1 MTDTATI
8 QVLGA
13 IAYGEWKAYE
23 GAKATSTD
31 MSLSDEERAAYKKIA
46 AEELRHHK
54 GFARRLEA
62 MGADL
67 ERAMAPYKGAL
78 DAFHSRDAHSKD
90 AHSKGAHSKGADR
103 DPIAEAM
110 GGYLGEG
117 IADDLLEWLKTVVDD
132 ETREFVESVIADEE
146 EHEALA
152 TAKLRALIDAEPDG
166 RARAGKAAREMIVHM
181 LTSSGGGA
189 TQPLRFAAFLRMGR
203 PHDLVWRI
211 VSGYARRMRAVGLNP
226 FGLPAFSLAN
236 GSA

>member
-31 MSLSDEERAAYKKIA
+31 TSLSEEERAAYKKIA

-78 DAFHSRDAHSKD
+78 DTF
-90 AHSKGAHSKGADR
+90 HSKGAGR

-152 TAKLRALIDAEPDG
+152 TAKLRTLIDSEPDG

-226 FGLPAFSLAN
+226 VGLPAFFA
-236 GSA
+236 